1 MGMSGGMVPL
11 PVPPVKA
18 PFPNCCVSPSKPFA
32 CHTSWKSPKSS
43 TSPDATATCFDS
55 VLGCANSFTLI
66 SFAAHHFLN
75 SVASY
80 RCKNSG
86 GRASAYRSTTR
97 LDSSAHSANSF
108 ALNTFADPHPLNPFV
123 SHLYKNIGGG
133 GYRLTQNFNP
143 FQLSKSAGRFLAT
156 EACRPEK
163 PLCYTGT

>member
-18 PFPNCCVSPSKPFA
+18 PSPNCCPSPSKPFA
-32 CHTSWKSPKSS
+32 CYTSGKSLRSS
-43 TSPDATATCFDS
+43 TLSNATETQFDS
-55 VLGCANSFTLI
+55 AYCFAKSFALI
-66 SFAAHHFLN
+66 SFTDPHFLN
-75 SVASY
+75 SVVSY

-97 LDSSAHSANSF
+97 VDSSPDSANSF
-108 ALNTFADPHPLNPFV
+108 ALNAFADPHPLNPFV